1 MNILDIMIIAMLAF
15 GILAGMHK
23 GLIASGLSTVGFVAS
38 WLGAQSLYEKIANY
52 ALSNQTLMAVLNQYL
67 EPDEFFSS
75 SKEALMTVSQVVSG
89 GESAI
94 SEAVASLG
102 TNFKFL
108 QEAFSNNIRQE
119 AFEALGLTTL
129 SDYLNQT
136 LWVAVFNV
144 VAFLAAF
151 VLIYVVINLIVNLLD
166 HVINFPV
173 LRGIDWLLGGVLGF
187 LKATVVIALVMSI
200 LPTLAESLAPELAEK
215 FISGS
220 SLLRIAQNFD
230 LLNAAGIVRKL
241 MMDL

>member
-1 MNILDIMIIAMLAF
+1 MNIVDILIVVILAF
-15 GILAGMHK
+15 GFMAGMHK

-38 WLGAQSLYEKIANY
+38 WLGAQSLYERIANY

-67 EPDEFFSS
+67 EPDEFFTSTQN
-75 SKEALMTVSQVVSG
+75 ALTTVSQVVSG

-102 TNFKFL
+102 GNFKFL
-108 QEAFSNNIRQE
+108 QDAFSNNIRQE

-144 VAFLAAF
+144 IAFVAAFL
-151 VLIYVVINLIVNLLD
+151 LIYIVISLIVNLLD
-166 HVINFPV
+166 HVISFPV
-173 LRGIDWLLGGVLGF
+173 LRGLDGVLGGVLGF
-187 LKATVVIALVMSI
+187 LKATVVVALLMAIVPSIAQ
-200 LPTLAESLAPELAEK
+200 SLAPEITETFLSGSKLLSLAE
-215 FISGS
+215 
-220 SLLRIAQNFD
+220 RFD

-241 MMDL
+241 MMGI

>member
-1 MNILDIMIIAMLAF
+1 MNIVDILILAILAF
-15 GILAGMHK
+15 GFMAGMHK

-38 WLGAQSLYEKIANY
+38 WIGAQRLYERIANY

-75 SKEALMTVSQVVSG
+75 SQDALTTVSQVVAG

-94 SEAVASLG
+94 SNAVASLG

-119 AFEALGLTTL
+119 AFENLGLTTL

-144 VAFLAAF
+144 VAFIAAF
-151 VLIYVVINLIVNLLD
+151 LLLYIVISLIVNLLD

-173 LRGIDWLLGGVLGF
+173 LRGFDGILGGILGL
-187 LKATVVIALVMSI
+187 LKATVVVALIMAIVPS
-200 LPTLAESLAPELAEK
+200 LVESLAPEIAET
-215 FISGS
+215 FLNGS
-220 SLLRIAQNFD
+220 TLLKLVEGFD
-230 LLNAAGIVRKL
+230 FMNAAGIIRKL
-241 MMDL
+241 MMGL